1 MVAAFWLWFGVLSF
15 YFCSWYLLAFASLV
29 LLDPRLHKVRN
40 KSANWRGAA
49 ERFSRLFFTIRRY
62 IHGRIKRFKDPII
75 KEVKVEVEVEKIVK
89 EPVYVYKDK
98 IVHVEKEVP
107 VKG

>member
-1 MVAAFWLWFGVLSF
+1 M
-15 YFCSWYLLAFASLV
+15 
-29 LLDPRLHKVRN
+29 
-40 KSANWRGAA
+40 
-49 ERFSRLFFTIRRY
+49 RRY

-107 VKG
+107 VKEEIIKKEIVYVPLPTDDEELLKKGPFMAPGDDKDKKK